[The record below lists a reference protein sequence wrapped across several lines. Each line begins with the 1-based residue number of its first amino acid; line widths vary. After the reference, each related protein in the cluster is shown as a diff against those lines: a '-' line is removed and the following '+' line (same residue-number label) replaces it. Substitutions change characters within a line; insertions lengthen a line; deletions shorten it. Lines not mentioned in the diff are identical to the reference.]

1 MEGSGLSADR
11 CLPVGLREDGGD
23 TPTGLRLRR
32 FSPHFEALAIVLGAA
47 DPASV
52 EGTPRPTTPLLRAAS
67 PANPN
72 GKGGDLS
79 TAAAAPSGS
88 RCATGGARALR
99 EMTSAA
105 SAAAL
110 P

>member
-79 TAAAAPSGS
+79 AAAAPSGS

-99 EMTSAA
+99 EMPSAA

>member
-52 EGTPRPTTPLLRAAS
+52 EGTPQPTTPLLRAAS

-79 TAAAAPSGS
+79 TAAAPSGS
-88 RCATGGARALR
+88 RCAMSGARALR
-99 EMTSAA
+99 EMPSAA
-105 SAAAL
+105 STAAL